1 MSPHKEKELYPYE
14 DEVEKTDH
22 VRPELVAQI
31 REKAIR
37 HGFYAVNMPE
47 ELGGGGLDTVSLSLV
62 ECELGRANFALQY
75 LVARPSNILQACVNE
90 QREQYLLPCIR
101 GDKIDCLA
109 MTEPDAGSDL
119 RAMKCSARRDGSDF
133 VIKILQFLFYTS
145 NFHQI

>member
-1 MSPHKEKELYPYE
+1 MEFSLTEEQRMLVNSARAFAEKELYPYE

-75 LVARPSNILQACVNE
+75 LVA
-90 QREQYLLPCIR
+90 
-101 GDKIDCLA
+101 
-109 MTEPDAGSDL
+109 
-119 RAMKCSARRDGSDF
+119 
-133 VIKILQFLFYTS
+133 
-145 NFHQI
+145 